1 MLRTWAAKGGKVKLS
16 YRKLSILLVDPVKQ
30 AVDTLQDFLKDYQFY
45 RVWTAATAEEAWK
58 ILKEKPLDLVVTGWK
73 MKPASGFML
82 VEWIRGEAQLRGLTV
97 LMMRERRD
105 EHAEKKG
112 REVGVNGFVP
122 LPLEAKSTREVVDA
136 ALAPFVDETEEAFL
150 QHMNEARLAAR
161 KEKWD
166 RAAQAYQAALEVKND
181 EEAQLGL
188 GRILLSQ
195 EELGGAE
202 RAFMAAIRLNPRSLR
217 GFLGLAEVYQAAG
230 RLEDALKVLK
240 AAGLAAKRLEESGAT
255 QAGINYQIGE
265 VALKL
270 QRLQEALGFFQA
282 AGGLDEEDAE
292 LQVKMGDA
300 LSRAGH
306 AAESEQF
313 YQRALE
319 MDPKLAHVYNRLG
332 ITYRKQGKLEL
343 ALSLYRRALKVH
355 PEDENLYY
363 NIARCHWDMSQ
374 FEPAARFLAQAM
386 KINPEFPEA
395 KALLDVVLQKLGY
408 GQDGAGGAGGAR

>member
-1 MLRTWAAKGGKVKLS
+1 MKLS
-16 YRKLSILLVDPVKQ
+16 YRKLSILLVDPVQQ
-30 AVDTLQDFLKDYQFY
+30 AVDTLQDFLRDYQFY
-45 RVWTAATAEEAWK
+45 RVWTASTAEEAWK
-58 ILKEKPLDLVVTGWK
+58 ILKDKPLELVITGWK

-82 VEWIRGEAQLRGLTV
+82 VEWIRGDAALKGLTV

-122 LPLEAKSTREVVDA
+122 LPLEAKATREVVEA
-136 ALAPFVDETEEAFL
+136 ALAPFVDETEESFL
-150 QHMNEARLAAR
+150 QHMNQARLAGR

-166 RAAQAYQAALEVKND
+166 QAAKAYQAALEVKND

-188 GRILLSQ
+188 GRILLAR

-202 RAFMAAIRLNPRSLR
+202 RAFMAAVRLNPQSLR
-217 GFLGLAEVYQAAG
+217 ALLGLAEVYQAAG
-230 RLEDALKVLK
+230 RLDDALKVLK
-240 AAGLAAKRLEESGAT
+240 AAAQVARRLKESGST
-255 QAGINYQIGE
+255 QASIHFYIGE

-270 QRLQEALGFFQA
+270 KNLQAALSSFQA
-282 AGGLDEEDAE
+282 AGELDPEDAE

-300 LSRAGH
+300 LARGGH

-332 ITYRKQGKLEL
+332 ITYRRQGKLEL
-343 ALSLYRRALKVH
+343 ALSLYRRALNFH

-395 KALLDVVLQKLGY
+395 KTLLDAVLQKLGY
-408 GQDGAGGAGGAR
+408 GQADGQAGGQGSPA